1 MPHHN
6 LSPLDADIIV
16 IGGGI
21 IGMAI
26 TAALKD
32 HSVLVLDS
40 GSPRFGT
47 SMANAGHIVVS
58 HATPF
63 AAPGMIRMGLRSLA
77 HRDGSFAISPRLP
90 FSGLSWLGTFMSKC
104 NAQNVATFTPG
115 LLSLLKI
122 SARQVPDVGIPTTP
136 TPLWEVFTSPH
147 AHVDAHH
154 AVEHMHQIGL
164 PARLVEKSE
173 ALEAEPLLTSRV
185 QTVVELNDDF
195 GVNPETLWHALKDAN
210 PHATYMHNTTV
221 DSLSASNDHVVVGVD
236 TGYGTSSFSA
246 RKVVIAAGAWTPSVA
261 ALLGVRLPIIAAKG
275 YSITIPDIQMNAR
288 HPMILTD
295 EKTALDPMGSALRIS
310 ARFEL
315 TRASDRSISHR
326 RIAQLYKTAMRTL
339 RLPPIPASI
348 ESLSPWTGVRPASAD
363 GAPFIG
369 PLAGSPQ
376 VLVASG
382 HGMIGTAMA
391 MGTADLIARYL
402 RGDRISE
409 AELALTPNR

>member
-1 MPHHN
+1 V
-6 LSPLDADIIV
+6 DADIIV

-26 TAALKD
+26 GAALTD

-40 GSPRFGT
+40 GYPRFGT

-58 HATPF
+58 HAAPF
-63 AAPGMIRMGLRSLA
+63 AAPGMIRMGLTSLA
-77 HRDGSFAISPRLP
+77 HRDGSFAISPQLP
-90 FSGLSWLGTFMSKC
+90 LSGIAWLGNFMSKC
-104 NAQNVATFTPG
+104 NAENVAKLTPG

-122 SARQVPDVGIPTTP
+122 SARQVRELGIPTTP

-147 AHVDAHH
+147 ARVDALHEI
-154 AVEHMHQIGL
+154 EHMHQLGL
-164 PARLVEKSE
+164 PAHLIEKT
-173 ALEAEPLLTSRV
+173 AAMEAEPLLTTRV
-185 QTVVELNDDF
+185 QSVVELSEDF
-195 GVNPETLWHALKDAN
+195 GVNPETLWHTLKGAN
-210 PHATYMHNTTV
+210 PSATHVHNTTAI
-221 DSLSASNDHVVVGVD
+221 SLSTFPDRVVVGVD
-236 TGYGTSSFSA
+236 SGTGTSSYSA

-261 ALLGVRLPIIAAKG
+261 ALMGVRLPIIAAKG
-275 YSITIPDIQMNAR
+275 YSITIPDIHVNAR
-288 HPMILTD
+288 HPMILAD
-295 EKTALDPMGSALRIS
+295 EKTAVDPMGTSLRIS

-315 TRASDRSISHR
+315 TRASDRSISGR
-326 RIAQLYKTAMRTL
+326 RITQLYKTAVRTL
-339 RLPPIPASI
+339 RLPPIPDSI

-369 PLAGSPQ
+369 PLTHSPQ

>member
-1 MPHHN
+1 VTHASQ
-6 LSPLDADIIV
+6 SPVDADIIV

-26 TAALKD
+26 GAALKD

-58 HATPF
+58 HAAPF
-63 AAPGMIRMGLRSLA
+63 AAPGMIRMGLKSLA
-77 HRDGSFAISPRLP
+77 ARDGSFAISPRLP
-90 FSGLSWLGTFMSKC
+90 LSGLTWLGNFMSKC
-104 NAQNVATFTPG
+104 NAENVAKLTPG

-122 SARQVPDVGIPTTP
+122 SARQVRELGIPTTP
-136 TPLWEVFTSPH
+136 NPLWEVFTSPH
-147 AHVDAHH
+147 ARVDALHEI
-154 AVEHMHQIGL
+154 EHMHQIGL
-164 PARLVEKSE
+164 PAHLVERSE
-173 ALEAEPLLTSRV
+173 ALNAEPLLTTRV
-185 QTVVELNDDF
+185 QSVVELSEDF
-195 GVNPETLWHALKDAN
+195 GINPETLWHTLKDAN
-210 PHATYMHNTTV
+210 PNATYVPNTTV
-221 DSLSASNDHVVVGVD
+221 DYLSASSNGVVVGAGD
-236 TGYGTSSFSA
+236 SRYSA
-246 RKVVIAAGAWTPSVA
+246 HKVVIAAGAWTPSVA
-261 ALLGVRLPIIAAKG
+261 ALVGVRLPIIAAKG
-275 YSITIPDIQMNAR
+275 YSITIPDIHVNAR
-288 HPMILTD
+288 HPMILAD
-295 EKTALDPMGSALRIS
+295 EKTAVDPMGSALRIS

-315 TRASDRSISHR
+315 TRASDRSISEHR
-326 RIAQLYKTAMRTL
+326 IRQLYLTAMRTL

-369 PLAGSPQ
+369 PLARLPQ
-376 VLVASG
+376 VFVASG

>member
-1 MPHHN
+1 M
-6 LSPLDADIIV
+6 DADIIV

-26 TAALKD
+26 AAALKD

-58 HATPF
+58 HAAPF
-63 AAPGMIRMGLRSLA
+63 AAPGMIRMGLTSLA

-90 FSGLSWLGTFMSKC
+90 LSGLSWLGTFMSKC
-104 NAQNVATFTPG
+104 NARNVMTFTPG
-115 LLSLLKI
+115 LLSLLKT
-122 SARQVPDVGIPTTP
+122 SARQVRELGIPTTP
-136 TPLWEVFTSPH
+136 TPLWEVFTSPY
-147 AHVDAHH
+147 ARVDALHEI
-154 AVEHMHQIGL
+154 EHMHQIGL
-164 PARLVEKSE
+164 PAHLIDKSE

-185 QTVVELNDDF
+185 QFVVELSEDF

-210 PHATYMHNTTV
+210 PHATYAHNMTV
-221 DSLSASNDHVVVGVD
+221 DSLSAFPDRVVVGVD
-236 TGYGTSSFSA
+236 SGFGTSSYSA
-246 RKVVIAAGAWTPSVA
+246 RKVVIAAGAWTPSVT
-261 ALLGVRLPIIAAKG
+261 ALIGVRLPIIAAKG
-275 YSITIPDIQMNAR
+275 YSITIPDIHVNAR
-288 HPMILTD
+288 HPLILAD
-295 EKTALDPMGSALRIS
+295 EKTAVDPMGSALRIS

-315 TRASDRSISHR
+315 TRASDRSISQR
-326 RIAQLYKTAMRTL
+326 RITQLYRTAMRTL
-339 RLPPIPASI
+339 RLPPPPASI

-369 PLAGSPQ
+369 PLARSPHI
-376 VLVASG
+376 LVASG

-402 RGDRISE
+402 RGERISE